1 MNTVDS
7 AGLGLRILE
16 LLRLKPEAVLEVS
29 VLKSGAYSSKDRR
42 IDLNCQIS
50 ST

>member
-29 VLKSGAYSSKDRR
+29 VLKSGRTRPK
-42 IDLNCQIS
+42 IGGLI
-50 ST
+50 